1 MAASDPFRGDHLPQ
15 VGADILQLK
24 NLQLQKLALIRIA
37 QLTSGEVQGTRLE
50 RMPDSWPAELRNC
63 WKLYFDEQEYDVDRR
78 LNRQAPRYRIVYRF
92 LDPVPDTADR
102 DRRPRLQVLAVG
114 PRYQSEAYERAVSRL
129 ARPEV
134 AGERSVQPT
143 RPSAQPTLQQRGQRA
158 GERSRRAQDE
168 QRQPR
173 QDSPRPRHHR

>member
-24 NLQLQKLALIRIA
+24 SLQLQKLALIRIA
-37 QLTSGEVQGTRLE
+37 QLTSGEAKGTRLE
-50 RMPDSWPAELRNC
+50 RMSDAWPMELRDC
-63 WKLYFDEQEYDVDRR
+63 WKLYFDEQEYDEGKR

-92 LDPVPDTADR
+92 LDPLPDPADR

-114 PRYQSEAYERAVSRL
+114 PRYQAEAYERAVSRL

-134 AGERSVQPT
+134 AGERTVQPA
-143 RPSAQPTLQQRGQRA
+143 RPAPQGRGRRA
-158 GERSRRAQDE
+158 EERSRRAQED
-168 QRQPR
+168 QRLQPR
-173 QDSPRPRHHR
+173 PTSAGPRHQR

>member
-24 NLQLQKLALIRIA
+24 NPQLQRLALIRIA
-37 QLTSGEVQGTRLE
+37 QLTSGERQGTRLE
-50 RMPDSWPAELRNC
+50 RMSDSWPTELRDC
-63 WKLYFDEQEYDVDRR
+63 WKLYFDEQEYDVGQR

-92 LDPVPDTADR
+92 LDPVPDPSDR

-114 PRYQSEAYERAVSRL
+114 PRYQAEAYERAVSRL

-134 AGERSVQPT
+134 AGERTVQPA
-143 RPSAQPTLQQRGQRA
+143 RPAPEPRGQGPGQRA
-158 GERSRRAQDE
+158 RRAQED
-168 QRQPR
+168 QRQQLR
-173 QDSPRPRHHR
+173 QSSPRPRNGR